1 MRGRGVVEVMGK
13 SIYLH
18 FHEHFVCR
26 GVLVEFNEVEKAFL
40 RVLCSSGHAQMG
52 QDSIRNRL
60 VADDIIKP
68 EDFKALKKKLL
79 YAGVI
84 GIVYGNITVQDKSI
98 LVEFEK
104 DEFPI

>member
-1 MRGRGVVEVMGK
+1 
-13 SIYLH
+13 
-18 FHEHFVCR
+18 
-26 GVLVEFNEVEKAFL
+26 VEFSEVEKAFL

-52 QDSIRNRL
+52 QDSIRDRL

-68 EDFKALKKKLL
+68 DDFKALKKKLL

-98 LVEFEK
+98 LVEFEE

>member
-1 MRGRGVVEVMGK
+1 M
-13 SIYLH
+13 
-18 FHEHFVCR
+18 
-26 GVLVEFNEVEKAFL
+26 EFSEVEKAFL

-52 QDSIRNRL
+52 QDSIRDKL
-60 VADDIIKP
+60 VAADIIKP

-98 LVEFEK
+98 LVEFEE

>member
-1 MRGRGVVEVMGK
+1 M
-13 SIYLH
+13 
-18 FHEHFVCR
+18 
-26 GVLVEFNEVEKAFL
+26 EFSEVEKAFL

-52 QDSIRNRL
+52 QDSIRDRL
-60 VADDIIKP
+60 VSADIIKP
-68 EDFKALKKKLL
+68 EYFKALKKKLL

-98 LVEFEK
+98 LVEFEE

>member
-1 MRGRGVVEVMGK
+1 MGK

-18 FHEHFVCR
+18 FHEHCVYR
-26 GVLVEFNEVEKAFL
+26 GVPVEFSEIEKAFL

-52 QDSIRNRL
+52 QDSIRDRL

-98 LVEFEK
+98 LVEFEE